1 MGLTTS
7 LDMPVCTSWM
17 NERMNDINLYS
28 AIIRNAE
35 ALGGM
40 TLWKKVSFQ
49 SLFKHCQGVR
59 VDYIVW
65 QWVPNSRCSDRARS
79 AVVKMRV
86 WRSIETAGVN
96 SGNRPTEILISGDLQ
111 MSRSAHRPT
120 VGRLKT
126 RDQWLWNAGVTR
138 AVKQKWM
145 LLSIVENK
153 QAVVMSMSMSMSI
166 RNF

>member
-1 MGLTTS
+1 
-7 LDMPVCTSWM
+7 
-17 NERMNDINLYS
+17 MNDINLYS

-65 QWVPNSRCSDRARS
+65 QWVPNSRCSDRESTAAKKLFERARS

-86 WRSIETAGVN
+86 WRSIETAGVS

-138 AVKQKWM
+138 VKQKWM
-145 LLSIVENK
+145 LLCIVENK